1 MLCRGM
7 SDLSSVV
14 RFKKVDEQRN
24 MRRFYGL
31 DAQPTLFG
39 EWCAIQT
46 WGRIGS
52 EGREKLTYFD
62 TWQDAQ
68 GFLGA
73 EKLRRQKRGYKPLL
87 K

>member
-1 MLCRGM
+1 MLWTGM
-7 SDLSSVV
+7 AELSSAL
-14 RFKKVDEQRN
+14 RFRKIDEACN

-46 WGRIGS
+46 WGRIGTQ
-52 EGREKLTYFD
+52 GQEKRTYFN

-68 GFLGA
+68 GYLSA
-73 EKLRRQKRGYKPLL
+73 EKIRRQKRGYRSI
-87 K
+87 